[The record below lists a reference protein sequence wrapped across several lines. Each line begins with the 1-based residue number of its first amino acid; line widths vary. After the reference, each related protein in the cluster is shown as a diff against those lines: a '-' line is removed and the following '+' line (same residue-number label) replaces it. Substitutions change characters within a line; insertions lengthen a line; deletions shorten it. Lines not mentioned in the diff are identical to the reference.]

1 MISPNDGAESR
12 YSSKTLES
20 LVSRTFEP
28 SGWLQTVMDLEHRPE
43 QAKMARAVS
52 ESMSQD
58 SPLIFEAGTG
68 VGKSLAYLVPGI
80 IHSSESKRPCI
91 VSSNTISLQE
101 QIEEKDLA
109 ICRRLFAAIPELEP
123 YSKFNSVVLV
133 GKGNYLCPTRLA
145 NAIANKTELFPNDEL
160 DELQRIQKWSVSTET
175 GLRQELDPV
184 PNFDVWDLVNAE
196 GSACN
201 RKNCDPRSCYYQKSR
216 IEMRKA
222 QVVVVNH
229 SLLFALINAG
239 GLAPNAKGILLPDDF
254 LVIDEAH
261 TSADVAT
268 EHFGSRISSYG
279 LDRQLKSLF
288 NPKRKS
294 GVIRKWCHPKQ
305 LQQIVDAQEASQE
318 FFSYLAA
325 TRLEKRPVARV
336 SEPDWTD
343 APLLHPLKAVVQI
356 MDTVLSRI
364 EDGPMHDEIK
374 DQRARIHGYF
384 SGIRQFVDLAEED
397 HVHWIERSGR
407 RKQIVTLRTAPV
419 NVAPYLKD
427 TLFSEDRSVVLT
439 SATLSIA
446 KDLYPFQKRIGAEGE
461 RAELVES
468 PFDYE
473 NNTRIYVA
481 SDIPPQSPENSKQT
495 IEAIIDYLWFCIEK
509 NAGGSLALFTSYSD
523 LRKAGD
529 ALEDR
534 IIRSGREFFSQGNGL
549 SRSEIANRFRKSGNG
564 VLFGT
569 DSFWTG
575 VDVPGNS
582 LSQVIITKLPF
593 DVPTHPITE
602 AKSEFIKEHGGN
614 PFGDL
619 TLPDALIKFRQGI
632 GRLIRKKDD
641 KGIITILDSRIL
653 SKAYGKRFLQS
664 LPKRKFIRMSK
675 SDRETRFCNMNVTLP
690 PLHRRFPSSS

>member
-12 YSSKTLES
+12 YSPKILES
-20 LVSRTFEP
+20 LVSRVFEP
-28 SGWLQTVMDLEHRPE
+28 SGWLQTALDLEHRPE
-43 QAKMARAVS
+43 QAEMARAAS

-58 SPLIFEAGTG
+58 TPLIFEAGTG
-68 VGKSLAYLVPGI
+68 VGKSLAYLIPGI
-80 IHSSESKRPCI
+80 IHSTESRRPCI

-109 ICRRLFAAIPELEP
+109 ICRRLFKTIPELEP
-123 YSKFNSVVLV
+123 YSEFKSVVLV

-145 NAIANKTELFPNDEL
+145 NAIVNKTELFPNDEL
-160 DELQRIQKWSVSTET
+160 DELHRIQKWSTSTGT

-184 PNFDVWDLVNAE
+184 PNFDVWEMVNAE

-201 RKNCDPRSCYYQKSR
+201 RKNCDPRTCYYQKSR
-216 IEMRKA
+216 LEMRNA
-222 QVVVVNH
+222 QIVVVNH

-254 LVIDEAH
+254 LIVDEAH
-261 TSADVAT
+261 TAADVAT

-294 GVIRKWCHPKQ
+294 GIIRRWCHPKQ
-305 LQQIVDAQEASQE
+305 LQQIVEAQEASQE

-325 TRLEKRPVARV
+325 TRLEKRPIARI

-343 APLLHPLKAVVQI
+343 ATLLPPIKVVVQI
-356 MDTVLSRI
+356 LDTVLSRV

-374 DQRARIHGYF
+374 DQRAKIHSYY
-384 SGIRQFVDLAEED
+384 SGIRQFIDLAEED

-419 NVAPYLKD
+419 DVAPYLKD
-427 TLFSEDRSVVLT
+427 TLFTDNRSVILT
-439 SATLSIA
+439 SATLSIGQ
-446 KDLYPFQKRIGAEGE
+446 DLHPFQKKIGAETE

-473 NNTRIYVA
+473 SNTRIYVA
-481 SDIPPQSPENSKQT
+481 SDVPHPTLENSNLS
-495 IEAIIDYLWFCIEK
+495 IEAIIDYLWFCIGK
-509 NAGGSLALFTSYSD
+509 INGGSMALFTSYSD
-523 LRKAGD
+523 LRKASD

-534 IIRSGREFFSQGNGL
+534 ITRSGREFFFQGNGL
-549 SRSEIANRFRKSGNG
+549 SRSEVANRFRESGNG

-575 VDVPGNS
+575 VDVPGS
-582 LSQVIITKLPF
+582 ALSQVIITKLPF
-593 DVPTHPITE
+593 DVPTHPIKE
-602 AKSEFIKEHGGN
+602 AKSERIKELGGN
-614 PFGDL
+614 PFAEL

-653 SKAYGKRFLQS
+653 SKSYGKRFLQT

>member
-1 MISPNDGAESR
+1 MISPNDGAESQ

-20 LVSRTFEP
+20 LVSRVFEP
-28 SGWLQTVMDLEHRPE
+28 AGWLQTALNLEYRPQ
-43 QAKMARAVS
+43 QAKMARAVCN
-52 ESMSQD
+52 SMSKD

-68 VGKSLAYLVPGI
+68 VGKSLAYLIPGI
-80 IHSSESKRPCI
+80 IHSSDSKRPCI

-109 ICRRLFAAIPELEP
+109 ICRHLFEAVPELEP
-123 YSKFNSVVLV
+123 YSGFNSVVLV

-145 NAIANKTELFPNDEL
+145 NAITNKTELFPNEEL
-160 DELQRIQKWSVSTET
+160 DELHRIQKWSISTDT
-175 GLRQELDPV
+175 GLRQELDPA
-184 PNFDVWDLVNAE
+184 PKFDIWEMVSAD

-201 RKNCDPRSCYYQKSR
+201 RKNCDPRSCCYQKSR
-216 IEMRKA
+216 VEMRKA

-239 GLAPNAKGILLPDDF
+239 GLSPNARGILLPDDF
-254 LVIDEAH
+254 LVVDEAH
-261 TSADVAT
+261 TAADVAT

-279 LDRQLKSLF
+279 LDRQLKGLF

-294 GVIRKWCHPKQ
+294 GIVRKWCHPNQ
-305 LQQIVDAQEASQE
+305 LQQIVDAQEASKE

-325 TRLEKRPVARV
+325 TRLEKRSIARI

-343 APLLHPLKAVVQI
+343 ASLLPPLKAVVQI

-364 EDGPMHDEIK
+364 EDGSMHDEIR
-374 DQRARIHGYF
+374 DQRTRIHGYY
-384 SGIRQFVDLAEED
+384 SGIRQFVELAEED
-397 HVHWIERSGR
+397 NVHWIERTGR

-419 NVAPYLKD
+419 NVAPYLKEA
-427 TLFSEDRSVVLT
+427 LFSDSRAVILT
-439 SATLSIA
+439 SATLCIA
-446 KDLYPFQKRIGAEGE
+446 KDLHPFQKRIGAEGE

-473 NNTRIYVA
+473 NNTRIYIA
-481 SDIPPQSPENSKQT
+481 SDIPSPT
-495 IEAIIDYLWFCIEK
+495 IEDSNQSINAVIDYLWFCINK
-509 NAGGSLALFTSYSD
+509 NIGGSLALFTSYSD

-529 ALEDR
+529 ALENR
-534 IIRSGREFFSQGNGL
+534 ITRSGREFFSQGDGM
-549 SRSEIANRFRKSGNG
+549 SRSEMANRFRESGNG

-575 VDVPGNS
+575 VDVPGSS

-602 AKSEFIKEHGGN
+602 AKSEYIKENGGN
-614 PFGDL
+614 PFADL

-641 KGIITILDSRIL
+641 KGIISILDSRIL
-653 SKAYGKRFLQS
+653 SKSYGRRFLQS
-664 LPKRKFIRMSK
+664 LPKGKFIRMSK
-675 SDRETRFCNMNVTLP
+675 SDRETRFCSMNITLP

>member
-1 MISPNDGAESR
+1 MISPNDGTESR

-20 LVSRTFEP
+20 LVSRVFEP
-28 SGWLQTVMDLEHRPE
+28 SGWLQTALNLEHRPQ
-43 QAKMARAVS
+43 QAQMARAVCN
-52 ESMSQD
+52 SMSQD

-68 VGKSLAYLVPGI
+68 VGKSLAYLIPGI

-91 VSSNTISLQE
+91 VTSNTISLQE
-101 QIEEKDLA
+101 QIEEKDLS
-109 ICRRLFAAIPELEP
+109 ICRHLFEAVPELEP
-123 YSKFNSVVLV
+123 YSEFNSVVLV

-145 NAIANKTELFPNDEL
+145 NAITNKTELFPNEEL
-160 DELQRIQKWSVSTET
+160 DELHRIQKWSISTDT
-175 GLRQELDPV
+175 GLRQELDPA
-184 PNFDVWDLVNAE
+184 PNFDVWEMVNAE

-201 RKNCDPRSCYYQKSR
+201 RKNCDPRTCYYQKSR
-216 IEMRKA
+216 VEMRKA

-239 GLAPNAKGILLPDDF
+239 GLSPNAKGILLPDDF
-254 LVIDEAH
+254 LVVDEAH
-261 TSADVAT
+261 TAADVAT

-279 LDRQLKSLF
+279 LDRQLKVLF

-294 GVIRKWCHPKQ
+294 GIVRKWCHPNQ
-305 LQQIVDAQEASQE
+305 LQQIVEAQEASQE

-325 TRLEKRPVARV
+325 TRLEKRPIARI

-343 APLLHPLKAVVQI
+343 ASLLPHLKAIVQI

-364 EDGPMHDEIK
+364 EDGPMYDEIK
-374 DQRARIHGYF
+374 DQRTRIHGYY
-384 SGIRQFVDLAEED
+384 SGIRQFVELAEED
-397 HVHWIERSGR
+397 HVHWIERTGR

-419 NVAPYLKD
+419 NVAPYLKEA
-427 TLFSEDRSVVLT
+427 LFSDSRSVILT

-446 KDLYPFQKRIGAEGE
+446 KDLHPFQKRMGAEGE

-481 SDIPPQSPENSKQT
+481 SDIPSPTAENSNQS
-495 IEAIIDYLWFCIEK
+495 IEAVIDYLWFCINK
-509 NAGGSLALFTSYSD
+509 NIGGSLALFTSYSD

-529 ALEDR
+529 ALENR
-534 IIRSGREFFSQGNGL
+534 ITRSGREFFSQGDGM
-549 SRSEIANRFRKSGNG
+549 SRSEMANRFRESGNG

-575 VDVPGNS
+575 VDVPGSS

-602 AKSEFIKEHGGN
+602 AKSEYIKENGGN
-614 PFGDL
+614 PFADL

-641 KGIITILDSRIL
+641 KGIISILDSRIL
-653 SKAYGKRFLQS
+653 SKSYGRRFLQS
-664 LPKRKFIRMSK
+664 LPKSKFIRMSE
-675 SDRETRFCNMNVTLP
+675 SDRETRFCGMNVTLP
-690 PLHRRFPSSS
+690 PLNRRFPSSS

>member
-1 MISPNDGAESR
+1 MISPNDGSESR
-12 YSSKTLES
+12 FSSKTFES
-20 LVSRTFEP
+20 LISRVFEP
-28 SGWLQTVMDLEHRPE
+28 SGWLQTALKLEHRPE
-43 QAKMARAVS
+43 QAQMAEAVCN
-52 ESMSQD
+52 SMSKD
-58 SPLIFEAGTG
+58 TPLIFEAGTG
-68 VGKSLAYLVPGI
+68 VGKSLAYLIPGI
-80 IHSSESKRPCI
+80 IHSTESKRPCI

-101 QIEEKDLA
+101 QIEDKDLA

-123 YSKFNSVVLV
+123 YSEFKSVVLV

-145 NAIANKTELFPNDEL
+145 NAITNKTELFPNEEL
-160 DELQRIQKWSVSTET
+160 DELHRIQRWSASTDT

-184 PNFDVWDLVNAE
+184 PNFDVWEMVNAE

-201 RKNCDPRSCYYQKSR
+201 RKNCDPRTCYYQKSR
-216 IEMRKA
+216 VEMRRA
-222 QVVVVNH
+222 QIVIVNH
-229 SLLFALINAG
+229 SLLFALMNAG
-239 GLAPNAKGILLPDDF
+239 GLSQNTKGILLPDDF
-254 LVIDEAH
+254 LVVDEAH
-261 TSADVAT
+261 TAADVAT

-279 LDRQLKSLF
+279 LDRQLKGLF
-288 NPKRKS
+288 NPKRKT
-294 GVIRKWCHPKQ
+294 GIVRKWCHPKQ
-305 LQQIVDAQEASQE
+305 LQQIVEAQEASQE

-325 TRLEKRPVARV
+325 TRLEKRPIARI
-336 SEPDWTD
+336 SEPGWTD
-343 APLLHPLKAVVQI
+343 ALLLDPLKAVVQI

-374 DQRARIHGYF
+374 DQRARIHGYY

-397 HVHWIERSGR
+397 DVHWIERTGR

-419 NVAPYLKD
+419 NVAPYLKEA
-427 TLFSEDRSVVLT
+427 LFSDSRSVILT

-446 KDLYPFQKRIGAEGE
+446 KDLHPFQRRIGAEGE

-473 NNTRIYVA
+473 SNTRIYLA
-481 SDIPPQSPENSKQT
+481 SDVPSPSSENSKQS
-495 IEAIIDYLWFCIEK
+495 IEAIIDYLWFCIHK
-509 NAGGSLALFTSYSD
+509 NDGGSLALFTSYSD

-529 ALEDR
+529 ALEER
-534 IIRSGREFFSQGNGL
+534 ITRSGREFFSQGNGM
-549 SRSEIANRFRKSGNG
+549 SRSEMANRFRESGNG

-575 VDVPGNS
+575 VDVPGNA

-602 AKSEFIKEHGGN
+602 AKSEYIRENGGN
-614 PFGDL
+614 PFADL

-641 KGIITILDSRIL
+641 KGIISILDSRIL
-653 SKAYGKRFLQS
+653 SKSYGRRFLQS
-664 LPKRKFIRMSK
+664 LPKGKFIRMSK

-690 PLHRRFPSSS
+690 TLHRRFPSSS

>member
-1 MISPNDGAESR
+1 MISPNDGTESR

-20 LVSRTFEP
+20 LVSRVFEP
-28 SGWLQTVMDLEHRPE
+28 SGWLQTALNLEHRPQ
-43 QAKMARAVS
+43 QAQMARAVCN
-52 ESMSQD
+52 SMSQD

-68 VGKSLAYLVPGI
+68 VGKSLAYLIPGI

-91 VSSNTISLQE
+91 VTSNTISLQE
-101 QIEEKDLA
+101 QIEEKDLS
-109 ICRRLFAAIPELEP
+109 ICRHLFEAVPELEP
-123 YSKFNSVVLV
+123 YSEFNSVVLV

-145 NAIANKTELFPNDEL
+145 NAITNKTELFPNEEL
-160 DELQRIQKWSVSTET
+160 DELHRIQKWSISTDT
-175 GLRQELDPV
+175 GLRQELDPA
-184 PNFDVWDLVNAE
+184 PNFDVWEMVNAE
-196 GSACN
+196 SSACN

-216 IEMRKA
+216 VEMRKA

-239 GLAPNAKGILLPDDF
+239 GLSPNAKGILLPDDF
-254 LVIDEAH
+254 LVVDEAH
-261 TSADVAT
+261 TAADVAT

-279 LDRQLKSLF
+279 LDRQLKVLF

-294 GVIRKWCHPKQ
+294 GIVRKWCHPNQ
-305 LQQIVDAQEASQE
+305 LQQIVEAQEASQE

-325 TRLEKRPVARV
+325 TRLEKRPIARI

-343 APLLHPLKAVVQI
+343 ASLLPHLKAIVQI

-364 EDGPMHDEIK
+364 EDGPMYDEIK
-374 DQRARIHGYF
+374 DQRTRIHGYY
-384 SGIRQFVDLAEED
+384 SGIRQFVELAEED
-397 HVHWIERSGR
+397 HVHWIERTGR

-419 NVAPYLKD
+419 NVAPYLKEA
-427 TLFSEDRSVVLT
+427 LFSDSRSVILT

-446 KDLYPFQKRIGAEGE
+446 KDLHPFQKRMGAEGE

-481 SDIPPQSPENSKQT
+481 SDIPSPTAENSNQS
-495 IEAIIDYLWFCIEK
+495 IEAVIDYLWFCINK
-509 NAGGSLALFTSYSD
+509 NIGGSLALFTSYSD

-529 ALEDR
+529 ALENR
-534 IIRSGREFFSQGNGL
+534 ITRSGREFFSQGDGM
-549 SRSEIANRFRKSGNG
+549 SRSEMANRFRESGNG

-575 VDVPGNS
+575 VDVPGSS

-602 AKSEFIKEHGGN
+602 AKSEYIKENGGN
-614 PFGDL
+614 PFADL

-641 KGIITILDSRIL
+641 KGIISILDSRIL
-653 SKAYGKRFLQS
+653 SKSYGRRFLQS
-664 LPKRKFIRMSK
+664 LPKSKFIRMSE
-675 SDRETRFCNMNVTLP
+675 SDRETRFCGMNVTLP
-690 PLHRRFPSSS
+690 PLNRRFPSSS

>member
-1 MISPNDGAESR
+1 MISPNDGTESR

-20 LVSRTFEP
+20 LVSRVFEP
-28 SGWLQTVMDLEHRPE
+28 SGWLQTALNLEHRPQ
-43 QAKMARAVS
+43 QAQMARAVCN
-52 ESMSQD
+52 SMSQD

-68 VGKSLAYLVPGI
+68 VGKSLAYLIPGI

-91 VSSNTISLQE
+91 VTSNTISLQE
-101 QIEEKDLA
+101 QIEEKDLS
-109 ICRRLFAAIPELEP
+109 ICRHLFEAVPELEP
-123 YSKFNSVVLV
+123 YSEFNSVVLV

-145 NAIANKTELFPNDEL
+145 NAITNKTELFPNEEL
-160 DELQRIQKWSVSTET
+160 DELHRIQKWSISTDT
-175 GLRQELDPV
+175 GLRQELDPA
-184 PNFDVWDLVNAE
+184 PNFDVWEMVNAE

-216 IEMRKA
+216 VEMRKA

-239 GLAPNAKGILLPDDF
+239 GLSPNAKGILLPDDF
-254 LVIDEAH
+254 LVVDEAH
-261 TSADVAT
+261 TAADVAT

-279 LDRQLKSLF
+279 LDRQLKGLF

-294 GVIRKWCHPKQ
+294 GIVRKWCHPNQ
-305 LQQIVDAQEASQE
+305 LQQIVEAQEASQE

-325 TRLEKRPVARV
+325 TRLEKRPIARI

-343 APLLHPLKAVVQI
+343 ASLLPPLKAVVQI

-364 EDGPMHDEIK
+364 EDGPMYDEIK
-374 DQRARIHGYF
+374 DQRTRIHGYY

-397 HVHWIERSGR
+397 HVHWIERTGR

-419 NVAPYLKD
+419 NVAPYLKEA
-427 TLFSEDRSVVLT
+427 LFSDSRSVILT

-446 KDLYPFQKRIGAEGE
+446 KDLHPFQKRMGAEGE

-481 SDIPPQSPENSKQT
+481 SDIPSPTAENSNQS
-495 IEAIIDYLWFCIEK
+495 IEAVIDYLWFCINK
-509 NAGGSLALFTSYSD
+509 NIGGTLALFTSYSD

-529 ALEDR
+529 ALENR
-534 IIRSGREFFSQGNGL
+534 ITRSGREFFSQGDGM
-549 SRSEIANRFRKSGNG
+549 SRSEMANRFRESGNG

-575 VDVPGNS
+575 VDVPGSS

-602 AKSEFIKEHGGN
+602 AKSEYIKENGGN
-614 PFGDL
+614 PFAEL

-641 KGIITILDSRIL
+641 KGIISILDSRIL
-653 SKAYGKRFLQS
+653 SKSYGRRFLQS
-664 LPKRKFIRMSK
+664 LPKGKFIRMSK
-675 SDRETRFCNMNVTLP
+675 SDRETRFYNMNVTLP

>member
-1 MISPNDGAESR
+1 MISPNDGAENR

-20 LVSRTFEP
+20 LISRIFEP
-28 SGWLQTVMDLEHRPE
+28 SGWLQTALDLEHRPQ
-43 QAKMARAVS
+43 QAQMARAVCK
-52 ESMSQD
+52 SMSKD

-68 VGKSLAYLVPGI
+68 VGKSLAYLIPGI

-101 QIEEKDLA
+101 QIEENDLA
-109 ICRRLFAAIPELEP
+109 ICRRLFEAIPELEP
-123 YSKFNSVVLV
+123 YAEFSSVVLV

-145 NAIANKTELFPNDEL
+145 NATTNKTELFPNEEL
-160 DELQRIQKWSVSTET
+160 DELHRIQKWSFSTDT
-175 GLRQELDPV
+175 GLRQELDPT
-184 PNFDVWDLVNAE
+184 PNFDVWEMVNAE

-201 RKNCDPRSCYYQKSR
+201 RKNCDPRTCYYQKSR
-216 IEMRKA
+216 VEMRKA

-239 GLAPNAKGILLPDDF
+239 GLSPNAKGILLPDDF
-254 LVIDEAH
+254 LVVDEAH
-261 TSADVAT
+261 NAADVAT

-279 LDRQLKSLF
+279 LDRQLKGLF

-294 GVIRKWCHPKQ
+294 GIVRKWCHPKQ
-305 LQQIVDAQEASQE
+305 LQQIVEAQEASQE

-325 TRLEKRPVARV
+325 TRLENRPIARI

-343 APLLHPLKAVVQI
+343 AYLLPPLKAVVQI

-397 HVHWIERSGR
+397 HVHWIERTGR
-407 RKQIVTLRTAPV
+407 RKQIITLRTAPV
-419 NVAPYLKD
+419 NVAPYLKEA
-427 TLFSEDRSVVLT
+427 LFSDSRSVILT

-446 KDLYPFQKRIGAEGE
+446 KDLHPFQKRVGAEGE

-473 NNTRIYVA
+473 NNTRIYIA
-481 SDIPPQSPENSKQT
+481 SDIPSPTAENSNQS
-495 IEAIIDYLWFCIEK
+495 IEAVIDYLWFCINK
-509 NAGGSLALFTSYSD
+509 NIGGTLSLFTSYSD

-529 ALEDR
+529 ALENR
-534 IIRSGREFFSQGNGL
+534 ITCSGRDFFSQGDGM
-549 SRSEIANRFRKSGNG
+549 SRSEMANRFRESGNG

-575 VDVPGNS
+575 VDVPGIS

-602 AKSEFIKEHGGN
+602 AKSEYIKENGGN
-614 PFGDL
+614 PFAEL

-641 KGIITILDSRIL
+641 KGLISILDSRIL
-653 SKAYGKRFLQS
+653 CKSYGRRFLQS
-664 LPKRKFIRMSK
+664 LPKGKFIRMNK

-690 PLHRRFPSSS
+690 PLHRRFPSP